1 MFVLQPKPT
10 FKQVVNIPT
19 TDGESPIT
27 FVFKHKGRKALK
39 EFFASL
45 GEGDTART
53 DLDALQEL
61 IETWE
66 GVDVPYDA
74 TTLDVLLDN
83 YPAASRVIFEGYNKG
98 LFEGGQK
105 N

>member
-1 MFVLQPKPT
+1 MFILQTKPT

-45 GEGDTART
+45 GRGT
-53 DLDALQEL
+53 LQH
-61 IETWE
+61 
-66 GVDVPYDA
+66 
-74 TTLDVLLDN
+74 
-83 YPAASRVIFEGYNKG
+83 
-98 LFEGGQK
+98 
-105 N
+105 